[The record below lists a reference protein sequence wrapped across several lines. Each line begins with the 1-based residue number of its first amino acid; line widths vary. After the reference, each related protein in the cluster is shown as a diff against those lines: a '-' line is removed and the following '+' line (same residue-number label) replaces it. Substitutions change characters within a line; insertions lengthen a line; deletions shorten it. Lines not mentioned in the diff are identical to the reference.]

1 MQPML
6 PHLIPGRLDFGRFL
20 LRGSYFSKGADFHLI
35 FGAGFPL
42 IRLGFTSFHTAGSH
56 ACLMMDDLTEE
67 GRSKLFSSISLCEPH
82 RFGNGRP
89 S

>member
-35 FGAGFPL
+35 FGAGFLL
-42 IRLGFTSFHTAGSH
+42 IPFGFTSFHTAGGD
-56 ACLMMDDLTEE
+56 ACLTKNVLSEE
-67 GRSKLFSSISLCEPH
+67 GRSRLFRCPSSCDTH
-82 RFGNGRP
+82 VVAQVM
-89 S
+89 